1 MKLKNFAPAHPLSAC
16 AGVFILTCVLF
27 SGCDKGV
34 AVRNDDRRLEI
45 SGDTVDL
52 PRGVTLHDVKVKAT
66 GHADFEPAQVT
77 AKIGDAVR
85 FTIGDTRTHALVI
98 TAPTAEAQHTLES
111 TSQRRSPPLVTAGQ
125 AWVVSLKG
133 LPAGTYT
140 ITCLS
145 HAGSATLT
153 VQ

>member
-1 MKLKNFAPAHPLSAC
+1 MKFKKYAPAHPLSAC
-16 AGVFILTCVLF
+16 AGVFIITCVVL
-27 SGCDKGV
+27 SACDKGV
-34 AVRNDDRRLEI
+34 AVKNDDRRVEI

-52 PRGVTLHDVKVKAT
+52 PRGVTLHDVKVRASGT
-66 GHADFEPAQVT
+66 ADFEPAAVT
-77 AKIGDAVR
+77 AKTGDAVR
-85 FTIGDTRTHALVI
+85 FTIADTRTHALVI
-98 TAPTAEAQHTLES
+98 KAPSAEAQQTLES
-111 TSQRRSPPLVTAGQ
+111 TSQRRSPPLVSAGQ